1 MGRSGSIGDIAGSS
15 HNTNSNV
22 KWLQVIEDP
31 AILIVSLTLD
41 VQLITAQ
48 TFLVLESLI
57 LRKTKSSITMKVPTI
72 TAAIL
77 SSVVPASPGVVA
89 ETLKYNRDYDHAQN
103 PELALFSCPDGAN
116 GLMTRCRGNNLQQ
129 LRNKLQAGTYVG
141 ASPAITK
148 WNDLNCGRFLRATI
162 SSNTKTFNSVAKEIL
177 VL

>member
-1 MGRSGSIGDIAGSS
+1 MSI
-15 HNTNSNV
+15 
-22 KWLQVIEDP
+22 E
-31 AILIVSLTLD
+31 
-41 VQLITAQ
+41 
-48 TFLVLESLI
+48 FLVPWRWDHMELNSKHQMDPMEADLI

-162 SSNTKTFNSVAKEIL
+162 SRNSRVVTGEEGFRLLCPSGTTSEGTPIVNITEL
-177 VL
+177 SSQSC